1 MSRPTCLFAI
11 VIQNTIQLSSKS
23 TRIMGQKVP
32 IPDDK
37 MQKQI
42 DLLKMEKKDLG
53 KLWAS
58 FKRYDKDK
66 SGAIDVDEFYKIPQE
81 ELKIIPQGFFCSI
94 LSTRKMYAYICRAKK
109 TNF

>member
-1 MSRPTCLFAI
+1 
-11 VIQNTIQLSSKS
+11 
-23 TRIMGQKVP
+23 MGQKVP

-66 SGAIDVDEFYKIPQE
+66 SGAIDVDEFYKMLGKSAPCLVI
-81 ELKIIPQGFFCSI
+81 
-94 LSTRKMYAYICRAKK
+94 AYS
-109 TNF
+109 N

>member
-1 MSRPTCLFAI
+1 
-11 VIQNTIQLSSKS
+11 
-23 TRIMGQKVP
+23 MGQKVP

-66 SGAIDVDEFYKIPQE
+66 SGAIDVDEFYKMLGEKRSLFGDSIF
-81 ELKIIPQGFFCSI
+81 ELIDIDDNNQLDFSEFMTRSI
-94 LSTRKMYAYICRAKK
+94 HVLYVWARRRQKVLFLHI
-109 TNF
+109 

>member
-1 MSRPTCLFAI
+1 
-11 VIQNTIQLSSKS
+11 
-23 TRIMGQKVP
+23 MGQKVP

-58 FKRYDKDK
+58 FKRYDKD
-66 SGAIDVDEFYKIPQE
+66 
-81 ELKIIPQGFFCSI
+81 L
-94 LSTRKMYAYICRAKK
+94 
-109 TNF
+109 